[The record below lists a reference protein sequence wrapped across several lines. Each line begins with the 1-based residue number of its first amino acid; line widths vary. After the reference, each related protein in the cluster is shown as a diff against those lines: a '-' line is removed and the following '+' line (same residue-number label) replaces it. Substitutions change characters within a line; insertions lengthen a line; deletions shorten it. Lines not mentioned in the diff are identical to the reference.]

1 MQRGA
6 RRFARDNPT
15 GRSVAPRDS
24 QVSITSDERLYLR
37 SRWVLTASLLVLVI
51 LDRQF
56 VAAGEMISMYVFL
69 LGVLAAGDVVLT
81 FIAQRYGDEAVCRA
95 MLWVL
100 LPDLVAMSGFTFL
113 FVGLE
118 DVFYTVAVLIPV
130 MYALVVNRRQ
140 AMIVGV
146 ATAIAYVVGRTLGA
160 PFTPATVIAFA
171 LKTLAIPLI
180 GWTVAT
186 SVETQRHRE
195 ADVARAV
202 AEKDEINERLE
213 QRLSELQAVSQV
225 TEIVHSTLDF
235 DRVGPMVLSILA
247 KVIGVESCCLFVIDK
262 DKSETLFSASVGL
275 GESQETIDVRDLD
288 DHFMCM
294 TVFDHSNTMVLFC
307 ASHDDVNRLTEE
319 DRLVLSAVASELV
332 VAVENSRLYK
342 LTKRLAV
349 TDELTGLA
357 NYRHLQTRLDE
368 EIERARRYDKRFS
381 LLMIDTDDFKLF
393 NDAHGHIAGDMALAD
408 LAGVLRASV
417 REVDLVARYGGEEF
431 SIALP
436 ETDAEGAFV
445 VAEKVREAVAAFDF
459 KDGDGAACCR
469 LTVSIGL
476 ATFPTHAWDRE
487 SVLREADDALYNA
500 KSSGK
505 NRVRPPARHT
515 ASQFTEWGD
524 GSGEPPDDRD
534 DEWTG
539 AHTP

>member
-1 MQRGA
+1 M
-6 RRFARDNPT
+6 
-15 GRSVAPRDS
+15 APRDP

-37 SRWVLTASLLVLVI
+37 SRWVLTASLLLLVT
-51 LDRQF
+51 LDRKF
-56 VAAGEMISMYVFL
+56 IAAGDMAYMYFFL

-81 FIAQRYGDEAVCRA
+81 FIASRYGDETICRS
-95 MLWVL
+95 MMWVL
-100 LPDLVAMSGFTFL
+100 LPDLFAVAGFTYL

-118 DVFYTVAVLIPV
+118 DVFYTIAVLIPV
-130 MYALVVNRRQ
+130 LYALVVNKRQ
-140 AMIVGV
+140 ALMVGA
-146 ATAIAYVVGRTLGA
+146 ATAIAYIVGRSLGGS
-160 PFTPATVIAFA
+160 FTTATVIAFG

-195 ADVARAV
+195 ADVAKAV
-202 AEKDEINERLE
+202 AEKDEINNRLE

-235 DRVGPMVLSILA
+235 ERVGPLVLAILA
-247 KVIGVESCCLFVIDK
+247 KVIGVDACCLFVIDK

-275 GESQETIDVRDLD
+275 GETDETIDVRDLD

-393 NDAHGHIAGDMALAD
+393 NDAHGHIAGDIALAE
-408 LAGVLRASV
+408 LANVLRVSV

-436 ETDAEGAFV
+436 ETDAAGAFV
-445 VAEKVREAVAAFDF
+445 VAEKVREAVAAFEF

-505 NRVRPPARHT
+505 NRVRPPARHA
-515 ASQFTEWGD
+515 ASQSTAVD
-524 GSGEPPDDRD
+524 GPATDPDEDKD